1 MRVGPSK
8 GKGRPIGGI
17 VGGVVGGIVLLVV
30 LGSLIYILRRRLRAQ
45 QPKTAGAKHTMDGWS
60 KPELDGKGLTGQSMH
75 NADGNMVVTTGQI
88 HELDGAP

>member
-1 MRVGPSK
+1 V
-8 GKGRPIGGI
+8 
-17 VGGVVGGIVLLVV
+17 VLLA
-30 LGSLIYILRRRLRAQ
+30 GSYYWSSRFFDIYSSTTQ